1 MKQELTMIN
10 GTLTLWTRRTALT
23 LLAAAGMIAAGCG
36 PTVTKVDPN
45 DPNSGALTTG
55 AIDPQDWNN
64 AGASMVQSLLNSGC
78 LDNAPHKPAILV
90 ISRIKNET
98 SYVVDTDL
106 LTKNI
111 RIALLQTGKIQV
123 STTAGLGGNA
133 EDPYA
138 QQKAQEQQFLSN
150 GQAPQQQQD
159 YTLSGKI
166 IEQYTRVD
174 DQRQHTYTF
183 QLSLTD
189 LRSGTAV
196 WEDQRQVGKVINSPG
211 VGF

>member
-1 MKQELTMIN
+1 MKNEISI
-10 GTLTLWTRRTALT
+10 GSRWTHRMALT
-23 LLAAAGMIAAGCG
+23 ILTAAAFTAAGCST
-36 PTVTKVDPN
+36 TVEKVDVN

-90 ISRIKNET
+90 MSRIRNET
-98 SYVVDTDL
+98 AYVVDTDL

-111 RIALLQTGKIQV
+111 RIALLQTGKVQV

-150 GQAPQQQQD
+150 GAVAPQQQD

-166 IEQYTRVD
+166 IEQYTRLN
-174 DQRQHTYTF
+174 DQSQHTYTF

-189 LRSGTAV
+189 IRTGTAV
-196 WEDQRQVGKVINSPG
+196 WEDQRQVGKVITNPG

>member
-1 MKQELTMIN
+1 M
-10 GTLTLWTRRTALT
+10 
-23 LLAAAGMIAAGCG
+23 
-36 PTVTKVDPN
+36 
-45 DPNSGALTTG
+45 
-55 AIDPQDWNN
+55 
-64 AGASMVQSLLNSGC
+64 
-78 LDNAPHKPAILV
+78 
-90 ISRIKNET
+90 SRIRNET
-98 SYVVDTDL
+98 AYVVDTDL

-111 RIALLQTGKIQV
+111 RIALLQTGKVQV

-150 GQAPQQQQD
+150 GAVAPQQQD

-166 IEQYTRVD
+166 IEQYTRLN
-174 DQRQHTYTF
+174 DQSQHTYTF

-189 LRSGTAV
+189 IRTGTAV
-196 WEDQRQVGKVINSPG
+196 WEDQRQVGKVITNPG

>member
-1 MKQELTMIN
+1 MMSENRMSMDWLRK
-10 GTLTLWTRRTALT
+10 TALCV
-23 LLAAAGMIAAGCG
+23 AAAAVFIVAGCSDQ
-36 PTVTKVDPN
+36 PEVKKVDVN
-45 DPNSGALTTG
+45 DPNSGALTSA

-64 AGASMVQSLLNSGC
+64 AGASMVQSLLGSGA

-90 ISRIKNET
+90 MSRIKNET
-98 SYVVDTDL
+98 SYNVDVDL

-111 RIALLQTGKIQV
+111 RIALLQSGKVQV

-138 QQKAQEQQFLSN
+138 QQEAQKNQFLNNAPEQQH
-150 GQAPQQQQD
+150 D

-166 IEQYTRVD
+166 IEQYTHVG

-189 LRSGTAV
+189 IRSGTAV
-196 WEDQRQVGKVINSPG
+196 WEDQRQVGKVISSPD